1 MIIQLAALGY
11 NYSVNRNLTFRIVSW
26 SVWRVKYHHNC
37 SQSFVY
43 RDQIIYGGMS
53 LDLPVLK
60 CFVYKCFVFESIT
73 ENFKFNSASP
83 YSKVLIGL
91 TMMA

>member
-1 MIIQLAALGY
+1 MKIQLAALGY
-11 NYSVNRNLTFRIVSW
+11 NYGVNRNLTFRIVSW
-26 SVWRVKYHHNC
+26 SVWRVKYYHNC

-43 RDQIIYGGMS
+43 RDQIIYGGMP
-53 LDLPVLK
+53 LDPPVLK
-60 CFVYKCFVFESIT
+60 FLVYKCSVFESIT
-73 ENFKFNSASP
+73 ENFKFNSTSP

>member
-1 MIIQLAALGY
+1 MKIQLAALCY
-11 NYSVNRNLTFRIVSW
+11 NYGVNRNLTFRIVSW

-43 RDQIIYGGMS
+43 KDQIIYGGMP
-53 LDLPVLK
+53 LDPPVLK
-60 CFVYKCFVFESIT
+60 CFVYKCSVFESIT

-91 TMMA
+91 TMTA

>member
-1 MIIQLAALGY
+1 MKIQLAALAY
-11 NYSVNRNLTFRIVSW
+11 NYGVNRNLTFRIVSW

-43 RDQIIYGGMS
+43 RDQIICGGMP
-53 LDLPVLK
+53 LDPPVLT
-60 CFVYKCFVFESIT
+60 CVVYKCSVFESIT
-73 ENFKFNSASP
+73 ENFKFNSP
-83 YSKVLIGL
+83 HSKVLIGL